1 MPLLTTN
8 QRGLDTGACVCVLT
22 DLERKLLMMLYKN
35 KQEFV
40 PYQKKKS
47 FPTETTNKIEGIE
60 YTEERRHDGMC
71 MVDID
76 NRLNMI

>member
-1 MPLLTTN
+1 
-8 QRGLDTGACVCVLT
+8 
-22 DLERKLLMMLYKN
+22 MMLYKN
-35 KQEFV
+35 RQEFI
-40 PYQKKKS
+40 PYKKKKKR
-47 FPTETTNKIEGIE
+47 FPAETTNKIEGIE